1 MVAANCGRTIAGKR
15 WLASSGG
22 RAVSE
27 QQTKAGVDLF
37 LLFSLSKSKF
47 SQNEFSEAAEYF
59 ELCSRCKNP
68 RRSLSDWPPA
78 DLYSSSAALSRYF
91 QIVPENTAYV
101 IERLGNYSRTLT
113 HGIHFLIP
121 FVDRIGYVHRLDEQ
135 AIPITNQFITTAD
148 DVCIQTD
155 GVLNV
160 KIVDTELASYVF
172 ADSTDLTDLVC
183 TIAQTF
189 ETREIHNITLDN
201 FLKERDTLYEKI
213 RVSVSGVVKD
223 WGLECLGYEISGYI
237 LRK

>member
-1 MVAANCGRTIAGKR
+1 I
-15 WLASSGG
+15 
-22 RAVSE
+22 
-27 QQTKAGVDLF
+27 
-37 LLFSLSKSKF
+37 
-47 SQNEFSEAAEYF
+47 
-59 ELCSRCKNP
+59 
-68 RRSLSDWPPA
+68 
-78 DLYSSSAALSRYF
+78 

-160 KIVDTELASYVF
+160 KACIFNLSSKF
-172 ADSTDLTDLVC
+172 VC